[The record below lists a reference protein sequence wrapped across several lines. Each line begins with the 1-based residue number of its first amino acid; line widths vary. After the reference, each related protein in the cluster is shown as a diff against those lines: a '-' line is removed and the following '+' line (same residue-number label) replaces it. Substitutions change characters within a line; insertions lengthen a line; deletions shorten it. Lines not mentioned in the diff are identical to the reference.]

1 MRRAI
6 NIFGTVYSCLLGIAF
21 IAVGFFHRELA
32 AYGVVIDDTTSVK
45 LVIVGVGAIALAFYI
60 AERVRQSNV

>member
-6 NIFGTVYSCLLGIAF
+6 NIFGTAYSCLAGIAF

-32 AYGVVIDDTTSVK
+32 VYGVVIDDTTSVK
-45 LVIVGVGAIALAFYI
+45 LVIIGVGAIALAFYI